1 VGGDEGEGGDLF
13 TPTLALPHQRGREIL
28 VDWGIR
34 SAMKIPFMKMSGSGN
49 DFILIDHREPFLKE
63 DRLKDFIRK
72 VCRRRFSVGAD
83 GLILIEH
90 SKKADFKW
98 RFYNA
103 DGSEAEMC
111 GNGGRC
117 AARFAHL
124 KGIASSSLRFE
135 TLAGILSAQV
145 KGEKVKLE
153 MTKPFGL
160 KLDEV
165 LLIDG
170 KEEIFSSINTG
181 VPHAVLFVEDLEG
194 LDPVPLGRAIR
205 FHSLFA
211 PNGTNVN
218 FVRVG
223 KDSQLSIRTYERG
236 VEDETLACGTGAVAS
251 ALVAAF
257 KGLVKSPV
265 SIKTRGGEVLT
276 VYYEIEGREVRRVFF
291 EGEVHIIYEAEMW
304 EEAYQ

>member
-1 VGGDEGEGGDLF
+1 
-13 TPTLALPHQRGREIL
+13 
-28 VDWGIR
+28 
-34 SAMKIPFMKMSGSGN
+34 MKIPFMKMSGSGN
-49 DFILIDHREPFLKE
+49 DFILIDHRESFLKE
-63 DRLKDFIRK
+63 DRLKEFIRK
-72 VCRRRFSVGAD
+72 VCRRRISVGAD
-83 GLILIEH
+83 GLILIEQ

-117 AARFAHL
+117 VARFAYL
-124 KGIASSSLRFE
+124 KGIAGPSLKFE
-135 TLAGILSAQV
+135 TSAGILSAQV
-145 KGEKVKLE
+145 DGKKVKLE

-160 KLDEV
+160 KLDETIF
-165 LLIDG
+165 IDG
-170 KEEIFSSINTG
+170 EEQIFSSINTG
-181 VPHAVLFVEDLEG
+181 VPHTVLFAEDLEG
-194 LDPVPLGRAIR
+194 LDIIRIGRAIR
-205 FHSLFA
+205 YHAFFA
-211 PNGTNVN
+211 PGGTNAN
-218 FVRVG
+218 FVRVE
-223 KDSQLSIRTYERG
+223 KDSQLLIRTYERG

-276 VYYEIEGREVRRVFF
+276 VYYEIEAREVKRVFF